1 MDNAKFIN
9 TYIDLV
15 TGTLHEYLGSVLQ
28 LKTNLKITQEI
39 VEAQNNKIQ
48 ELEQQLKDTTLN
60 KDSYINELQGKVN
73 ELTIRCNELENKAS
87 HVDSFSK
94 TVVDLK
100 DMVKQRDATIAE
112 LQSKLP
118 KATIN
123 KPKDQPIKKPDDD
136 F

>member
-9 TYIDLV
+9 TYIDMM

-28 LKTNLKITQEI
+28 LKTNLKVTQDI
-39 VEAQNNKIQ
+39 VEVQNNRIAD
-48 ELEQQLKDTTLN
+48 LEKQLNDTTVN
-60 KDSYINELQGKVN
+60 KDAYINDLQGKVQ
-73 ELTIRCNELENKAS
+73 ELTTRCNELENKAS

-94 TVVDLK
+94 TVTDLK

-118 KATIN
+118 KAPIN
-123 KPKDQPIKKPDDD
+123 KIKDQPKKPDDD